1 MRVLRMRADRDGDP
15 APSAAP
21 TLFFRLTDRKMKT
34 NFDPTLWATR
44 AHPFSV
50 PRFRVHSRASTA

>member
-34 NFDPTLWATR
+34 NIEL
-44 AHPFSV
+44 
-50 PRFRVHSRASTA
+50 RVSRSDALGNSGSPVQCS